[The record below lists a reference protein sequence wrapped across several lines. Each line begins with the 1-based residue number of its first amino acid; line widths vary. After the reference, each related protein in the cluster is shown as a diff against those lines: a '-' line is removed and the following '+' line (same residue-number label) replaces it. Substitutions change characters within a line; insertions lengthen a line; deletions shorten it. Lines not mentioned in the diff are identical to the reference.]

1 MDVEMCD
8 LMWYFNIFRR
18 CEMVKQQQQQ
28 KTNQHFPEPMLTFYE
43 YAKNICNL
51 PQITKCIILYNKNS

>member
-1 MDVEMCD
+1 
-8 LMWYFNIFRR
+8 
-18 CEMVKQQQQQ
+18 MVKQQQQQ